1 MYRNCLSLKI
11 IQVDIIEKI
20 EEKNH
25 FFFVYQWVFYVLN
38 IIQMFFK

>member
-11 IQVDIIEKI
+11 IQVGIIEKI

-25 FFFVYQWVFYVLN
+25 FFCLAMNILCSKYYSNVF
-38 IIQMFFK
+38 